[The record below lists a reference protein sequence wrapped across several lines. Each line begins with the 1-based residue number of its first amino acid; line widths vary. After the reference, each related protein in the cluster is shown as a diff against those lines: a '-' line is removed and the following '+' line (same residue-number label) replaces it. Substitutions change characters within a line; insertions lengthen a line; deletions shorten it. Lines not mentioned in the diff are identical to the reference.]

1 MTAFRAGLREGGY
14 VEGDS
19 VAIEYRWAQGQ
30 YDRLPRLAAELV
42 GWKVSVIVSVGGA
55 ERAAKAATATVP
67 IVFVTGYDPVADGT
81 VASLSRPGGN
91 LTGVSMLTTFL
102 ETKRLGLLH
111 DLVPKATT
119 IAVLI
124 DEHFPGSAIQRDQVT
139 KAART
144 IGLSIH
150 LLGAST
156 DRELDE
162 VFGSTAPARDQALL
176 VPGSPFYDT
185 RRDRIVAAAER
196 LKIPAMYQF
205 REYATAGGLISYG
218 IDLENAYREAGRYT
232 VRVLRGEKPA
242 DLPILQPTKFN
253 TVINLKTAKALGLTI
268 PPGVLAIADE
278 VIE

>member
-1 MTAFRAGLREGGY
+1 MSSHNDAAPSSHLGGVGCGGAFLNK
-14 VEGDS
+14 S
-19 VAIEYRWAQGQ
+19 
-30 YDRLPRLAAELV
+30 RLAAELV
-42 GWKVSVIVSVGGA
+42 GRKVSVIVSVGGA

-139 KAART
+139 EAART

-162 VFGSTAPARDQALL
+162 VFGSIAPARDQALL
-176 VPGSPFYDT
+176 VPGSPLYDT
-185 RRDRIVAAAER
+185 RRDRIVAR
-196 LKIPAMYQF
+196 
-205 REYATAGGLISYG
+205 
-218 IDLENAYREAGRYT
+218 GRS
-232 VRVLRGEKPA
+232 RRGRSR
-242 DLPILQPTKFN
+242 QRCQ
-253 TVINLKTAKALGLTI
+253 
-268 PPGVLAIADE
+268 
-278 VIE
+278 

>member
-1 MTAFRAGLREGGY
+1 
-14 VEGDS
+14 
-19 VAIEYRWAQGQ
+19 
-30 YDRLPRLAAELV
+30 
-42 GWKVSVIVSVGGA
+42 
-55 ERAAKAATATVP
+55 
-67 IVFVTGYDPVADGT
+67 
-81 VASLSRPGGN
+81 
-91 LTGVSMLTTFL
+91 LT
-102 ETKRLGLLH
+102 
-111 DLVPKATT
+111 
-119 IAVLI
+119 LI
-124 DEHFPGSAIQRDQVT
+124 DEHFPGAAIQHDQVT
-139 KAART
+139 EAART
-144 IGLSIH
+144 IGLTIQ

-162 VFGSTAPARDQALL
+162 VFGSIVPARDQALL

-196 LKIPAMYQF
+196 LNIPAMYQF

-218 IDLENAYREAGRYT
+218 IDIENAYREAGRYT
-232 VRVLRGEKPA
+232 ARVLKGEKPA